1 MKEMLTGWDKQFPG
15 RVETIFA
22 SLKNISPS
30 QMADTNLFDF
40 VGLKR
45 AEPASTNR
53 LQETSVD
60 AGLEILER

>member
-1 MKEMLTGWDKQFPG
+1 MKEMLSGWDKQFPG

-30 QMADTNLFDF
+30 QMADTELFDF
-40 VGLKR
+40 SGLKR
-45 AEPASTNR
+45 SELASTNG
-53 LQETSVD
+53 LQDTSAD